1 MHPFSNPDESTFG
14 LGGASSH
21 AADVAAGFRWVVDP
35 SGEGVTT
42 SSHDAD
48 IHAGYDDSDAVV
60 HDGTGLHR

>member
-1 MHPFSNPDESTFG
+1 MNPFSNPDESTFG
-14 LGGASSH
+14 LGSASSH

-35 SGEGVTT
+35 SGEGPTT

-48 IHAGYDDSDAVV
+48 IRAGYDDADAVV